1 MTTGQSMKKRKTAT
15 AATSNGKS
23 VGPAEDGNS
32 SGPAAHERAAAV
44 PQERV
49 PVVADAHAT
58 QHAVEQ
64 FLYRQA
70 ELLDRKRWR
79 EYIDLFTDDGHY
91 WMPAAPEQTTGE
103 GVPSIFYEDKNLMSV
118 RMRRVQHPDAW
129 SQRPLWGTNH
139 VVGNVVI
146 EAGDAAGDELVVHS
160 RFHMMEFR
168 RETSRH
174 FGGSYIHHL
183 VRTGDG
189 LRIRLQRVDLVNAQ
203 GPFDYVLQV
212 WV

>member
-1 MTTGQSMKKRKTAT
+1 MGASDSL
-15 AATSNGKS
+15 AAGL
-23 VGPAEDGNS
+23 
-32 SGPAAHERAAAV
+32 HL
-44 PQERV
+44 
-49 PVVADAHAT
+49 T

-70 ELLDRKRWR
+70 DLLDRKEWQAW
-79 EYIDLFTDDGHY
+79 IDLFTDDGHY
-91 WMPAAPEQTTGE
+91 WMPASPEQTTGE
-103 GVPSIFYEDKNLMSV
+103 GVPSIFYEDRNLMSV

-139 VVGNVVI
+139 IVGNVVV
-146 EAGDAAGDELVVHS
+146 ESDDAAKGELVVRS

-174 FGGSYIHHL
+174 FAGSYVHHL
-183 VRTGDG
+183 VRSGDDF
-189 LRIRLQRVDLVNAQ
+189 RIRLQRVDMVNAQ
-203 GPFDYVLQV
+203 GPYDYVLQV